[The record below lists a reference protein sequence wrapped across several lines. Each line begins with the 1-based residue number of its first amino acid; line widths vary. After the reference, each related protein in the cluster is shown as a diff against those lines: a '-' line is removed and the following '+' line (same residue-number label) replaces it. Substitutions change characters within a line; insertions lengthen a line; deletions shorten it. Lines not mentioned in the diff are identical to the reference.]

1 MRSLSL
7 QEVFEPRPTATV
19 LMAQSDP
26 AMAQAL
32 WNDLHAHFA
41 EVVVA
46 ENALEVRTLL
56 LRHPGVR
63 MAVLDLEVVNLED
76 VRESAQSFSDLIIVC
91 THRSPDDR
99 MWTAALAAGAVEY
112 CHPDDIRAILRA
124 KAAA

>member
-1 MRSLSL
+1 MRSLPL
-7 QEVFEPRPTATV
+7 RDVFEPLPTATV

-32 WNDLHAHFA
+32 WSDLHAHFA
-41 EVVVA
+41 GVVVA

-76 VRESAQSFSDLIIVC
+76 VRQLAQTFSDLIIVC

-124 KAAA
+124 QAAA

>member
-1 MRSLSL
+1 MSGLSL
-7 QEVFEPRPTATV
+7 RDVFDPRPITTV
-19 LMAQSDP
+19 LMAQNDP
-26 AMAQAL
+26 AMAKTL

-41 EVVVA
+41 GVVVA
-46 ENALEVRTLL
+46 ENASEVRTLL

-76 VRESAQSFSDLIIVC
+76 VRELAHTFSDLIIVC

-112 CHPDDIRAILRA
+112 CHPDDIGAILRA
-124 KAAA
+124 QTAA

>member
-1 MRSLSL
+1 MSGLSL
-7 QEVFEPRPTATV
+7 RDVFNPRPITTV

-26 AMAQAL
+26 AMARAL

-41 EVVVA
+41 GVVLA
-46 ENALEVRTLL
+46 ENASEVRTLV
-56 LRHPGVR
+56 LRHPEVR
-63 MAVLDLEVVNLED
+63 MAVLDMEVVGLED
-76 VRESAQSFSDLIIVC
+76 VRELAHTFSELIIVC

-124 KAAA
+124 QTAA